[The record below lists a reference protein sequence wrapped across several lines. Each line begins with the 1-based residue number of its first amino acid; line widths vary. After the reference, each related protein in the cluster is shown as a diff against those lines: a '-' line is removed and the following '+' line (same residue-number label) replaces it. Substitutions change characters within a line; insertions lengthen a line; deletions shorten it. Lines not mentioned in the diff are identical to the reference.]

1 MSLLA
6 RMALMGSALSRRG
19 GLRGTPVFRP
29 KLRDRRDPPG
39 DPIVH
44 GPAVGED
51 KQNGSPNS
59 WRIEKHQGLPSP
71 QKRRKRVPDFGKAET
86 LEVFYVG
93 RRKFFDPESLQT
105 KGSAHIINPPPRKV
119 VDGGLF
125 PSDGMKVQTA
135 GRKPNQ
141 PPARVL
147 SIALNHRDG
156 LLCVERKVG
165 GGQPWETGGA
175 SSG

>member
-1 MSLLA
+1 MALMALMALLA
-6 RMALMGSALSRRG
+6 LMALMALMGSALSRRG

-29 KLRDRRDPPG
+29 KLRELRDHPG
-39 DPIVH
+39 DLIDH
-44 GPAVGED
+44 GVAVGED
-51 KQNGSPNS
+51 NPNGSLNS

-93 RRKFFDPESLQT
+93 RRKFFDPERLQT

-125 PSDGMKVQTA
+125 P
-135 GRKPNQ
+135 
-141 PPARVL
+141 
-147 SIALNHRDG
+147 
-156 LLCVERKVG
+156 
-165 GGQPWETGGA
+165 
-175 SSG
+175 